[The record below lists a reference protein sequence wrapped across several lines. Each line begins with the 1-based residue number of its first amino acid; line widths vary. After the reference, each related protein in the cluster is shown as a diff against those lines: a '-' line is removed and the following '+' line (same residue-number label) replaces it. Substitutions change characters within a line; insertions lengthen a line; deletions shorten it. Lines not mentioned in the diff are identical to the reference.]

1 MKPGNLKH
9 TQQMVK
15 KLESE
20 PLISREREERK
31 QIVPTIHQIAENR

>member
-1 MKPGNLKH
+1 
-9 TQQMVK
+9 MVK